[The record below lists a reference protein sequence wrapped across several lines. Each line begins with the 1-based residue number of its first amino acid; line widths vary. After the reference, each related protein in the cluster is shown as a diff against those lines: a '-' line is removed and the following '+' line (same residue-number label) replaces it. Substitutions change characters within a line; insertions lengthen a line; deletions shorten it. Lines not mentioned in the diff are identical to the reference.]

1 MKSNKMTK
9 LFQVVMAIAITA
21 LIAGC
26 KESQTGSESMNLGI
40 PESILTPDVVETS
53 IGTMKF
59 LDGAPYP
66 ETAEMVYDNLDRM
79 RGVDA
84 FLKGIPGASVN
95 KMISGF
101 YSIGAV
107 EAHQVVLFDKMLDPQ
122 SLFLTANSSTMYIWP
137 TLDLERD
144 GPTVLEAPPGMLGLA
159 DDAWFRYL
167 TDIGPLGPDK
177 GQGGKYLFLPP
188 GYQGDVPDGYFTVQS
203 TSYHVMMLVRTSIAN
218 GIEAAAKN
226 VRDNMKVYP
235 LSKAS
240 NPPEMEFISGTGKEF
255 NTIHAN
261 DFEFYEELNAI
272 IQKEPLDLLDPETRG
287 LFASIGIEKGKP
299 FAPDER
305 MKKILTD
312 AVAIG
317 NATARSIVWYPRPT
331 GTMEGIRLYPES
343 GSAWNT
349 VYLDKNVF
357 FNGQDG
363 KTMNSDARTFFHYIA
378 TGITPAMAVSIPGKG
393 SDYGFILVDS
403 ENLPFEGDKTYR
415 MRLPANVPVNNF
427 WSVTLYDNQ
436 TRSMLR
442 TNQQYPALDSQGDKL
457 KQNAD
462 GSIDIY
468 FAPKAPQGMESNWL
482 ETIPGKS
489 YWLGYRM
496 YGPLEP
502 WFDKTWRP
510 GEVELVN

>member
-1 MKSNKMTK
+1 
-9 LFQVVMAIAITA
+9 MANEVNPTQKYHVPAKIT
-21 LIAGC
+21 
-26 KESQTGSESMNLGI
+26 
-40 PESILTPDVVETS
+40 TPDQVETS
-53 IGTMKF
+53 IGTLKF

-66 ETAEMVYDNLDRM
+66 ETAEKVYDYLDTM

-95 KMISGF
+95 NIIWGLS
-101 YSIGAV
+101 SLGAE
-107 EAHQVVLFDKMLDPQ
+107 EAHQVVVFDNMLDPQ
-122 SLFLTANSSTMYIWP
+122 SLFLTANSSTMYVFP

-144 GPTVLEAPPGMLGLA
+144 GPTVVDAPPGMLGLA

-177 GQGGKYLFLPP
+177 GEGGKYLFLPP
-188 GYQGDVPDGYFTVQS
+188 GYKGEVPEGYFPVQS
-203 TSYHVMMLVRTSIAN
+203 TSYNVWLLVRTSIAD
-218 GIEAAAKN
+218 GLEVAARLVKEN
-226 VRDNMKVYP
+226 LKVYP
-235 LSKAS
+235 LSKAG
-240 NPPEMEFISGTGKEF
+240 NPPEMEFISGTGKAF

-261 DFEFYEELNAI
+261 DFSFYEEINEI
-272 IQKEPLDLLDPETRG
+272 VQKEPLDLLDPETRG
-287 LFASIGIEKGKP
+287 LYASIGIEKGKP
-299 FAPDER
+299 FAPDAR

-331 GTMEGIRLYPES
+331 GPMEGIRLYPDS
-343 GSAWNT
+343 DSAWNV
-349 VYLDKNVF
+349 VYLDGNVF
-357 FNGQDG
+357 FNGKDG

-378 TGITPAMAVSIPGKG
+378 TGITPAMAISIPGKG

-403 ENLPFEGDKTYR
+403 KNRPMEGDKTYR
-415 MRLPANVPVNNF
+415 LRLPANVPVNDF

-436 TRSMLR
+436 TRSMLQ
-442 TNQQYPALDSQGDKL
+442 TGQQYPALDSIGDKL
-457 KQNAD
+457 KKNAD
-462 GSIDIY
+462 GSIDVF
-468 FAPKAPQGMESNWL
+468 FAPKAPKGMESNWL
-482 ETIPGKS
+482 ETIPGRS

-510 GEVELVN
+510 GEVELVE

>member
-1 MKSNKMTK
+1 MSTSDPNTDP
-9 LFQVVMAIAITA
+9 
-21 LIAGC
+21 
-26 KESQTGSESMNLGI
+26 GSSADI
-40 PESILTPDVVETS
+40 PESILTPNSVDTS
-53 IGTMKF
+53 IGTLNF
-59 LDGAPYP
+59 FDGAPTQ
-66 ETAEMVYDNLDRM
+66 ETAETVYDHLDTM

-95 KMISGF
+95 KMIWGF

-107 EAHQVVLFDKMLDPQ
+107 EAHQVVLFDNMLDPQ

-137 TLDLERD
+137 TLDLDRD
-144 GPTVLEAPPGMLGLA
+144 GPTVLEAPAGMLGLA

-188 GYQGDVPDGYFTVQS
+188 GYDGDVPDGYFIVES

-218 GIEAAAKN
+218 GIEAAARN
-226 VRDNMKVYP
+226 VRDNLKVYP
-235 LSKAS
+235 LSKAG
-240 NPPEMEFISGTGKEF
+240 NPPEMEFISGTGMAF

-261 DFEFYEELNAI
+261 DFSFYEEINEI
-272 IQKEPLDLLDPETRG
+272 VQKEPLDLLDPETRG
-287 LFASIGIEKGKP
+287 LFASIGIVKGKP
-299 FAPDER
+299 FAPNER

-317 NATARSIVWYPRPT
+317 NATARSIVWYPRPE
-331 GTMEGIRLYPES
+331 GPMDGIRLYPDA

-349 VYLDKNVF
+349 VYLGKNVF
-357 FNGQDG
+357 FNGEDG
-363 KTMNSDARTFFHYIA
+363 KTMNADARTFFHYIA
-378 TGITPAMAVSIPGKG
+378 TGITPAMAVSVPGQG

-403 ENLPFEGDKTYR
+403 ENRPMDGGKTYR
-415 MRLPANVPVNNF
+415 LRLPANVPVNDF

-436 TRSMLR
+436 TRSMLQ
-442 TNQQYPALDSQGDKL
+442 TGQQYPALDSLGDQL
-457 KQNAD
+457 KKNAD
-462 GSIDIY
+462 GTTDVF
-468 FAPKAPQGMESNWL
+468 FAPAAPEGMESNWL
-482 ETIPGKS
+482 ETLPGKS
-489 YWLGYRM
+489 YWLGFRM

-510 GEVELVN
+510 GEVELVE